1 MECKIVI
8 SDDTRPLS
16 ISLFAC
22 FNKKSF
28 ETEYYF
34 LFLKD
39 EATWES
45 IKLAKDPIKK
55 PRNTGPVL

>member
-1 MECKIVI
+1 VTTHVLYQFHY
-8 SDDTRPLS
+8 SPVST
-16 ISLFAC
+16 
-22 FNKKSF
+22 KKSF

-55 PRNTGPVL
+55 PRNMGPV